1 MAYPA
6 NFIPEIWS
14 KKVLKNLDEITVMAN
29 LVNKD
34 YEGEIKAAGDTVHIR
49 QFGDVTIN
57 PYVRDQTISFETLT
71 DPMVDLLIDEQH
83 YFAFKVDDMDKAQSD
98 INILEGYTKRG
109 AVAIRDHIDRFLL
122 SKYTEVDSGNV
133 QGTSGAPIDLTPAN
147 IGPYIYNMQE
157 QLDAAK
163 VPAEDRHLI
172 ITPRMR
178 NKLTQSDEFTKATVV
193 GDETARNGFIG
204 KVGGFSVHVTTNY
217 AFHTGTTA
225 YPIIALHK
233 MAITH
238 ASQIAKVENVRP
250 SNMFA
255 DAVKGLYLYGAKV
268 VQPTAMALLW
278 DDNTAA

>member
-14 KKVLKNLDEITVMAN
+14 KKILKNLDEITVMSN

-49 QFGDVTIN
+49 QFGDVTMN
-57 PYVRDQTISFETLT
+57 AYTRDMTISYEALS
-71 DPMVDLLIDEQH
+71 DPMIDLTIDQQK

-98 INILEGYTKRG
+98 VNILEGYTGRA
-109 AVAIRDHIDRFLL
+109 AVSVRNLVDSFLL
-122 SKYTEVDSGNV
+122 GKYTETDAANIT
-133 QGTSGAPIDLTPAN
+133 GTSGAPIDLTPTN
-147 IGPYIYNMQE
+147 IGSYIYLMQE
-157 QLDAAK
+157 QLDNAN
-163 VPAEDRHLI
+163 VPAEDRHLV

-193 GDETARNGFIG
+193 GDETARNGFVG
-204 KVGGFSVHVTTNY
+204 KIGGFNVHVTTNY
-217 AFHTGTTA
+217 TLVSTA
-225 YPIIALHK
+225 YPIIGFHK

-238 ASQIAKVENVRP
+238 ASQIAKVEHVRP
-250 SNMFA
+250 SNVFA